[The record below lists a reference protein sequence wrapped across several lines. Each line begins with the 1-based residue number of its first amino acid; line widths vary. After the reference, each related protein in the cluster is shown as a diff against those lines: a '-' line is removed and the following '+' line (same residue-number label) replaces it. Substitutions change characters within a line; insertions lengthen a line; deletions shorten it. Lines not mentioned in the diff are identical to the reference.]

1 MIRILTDSAA
11 DLTEQEQA
19 QPGVYSGTLASSPLF
34 GSHPTKFRLVT
45 KNRDNRETTVA
56 YVYGNSGQLTSFL
69 GETLTISG
77 DLTPAQEDRLTLEE
91 RNLLLKAGIATTVT
105 DAGGNVTIERM
116 VTNYLATS
124 SGAADTSYQDV
135 NTLLTLSYLRY
146 DFRSRILRKYPRH
159 KLAGDTET
167 IAPGQAVMTPKIGR
181 AEAVAAFQDWQ
192 ELGLVE
198 DMAKFKAG
206 LVCERNAAD
215 VNRLDWLIT
224 PDLVNQFRVAAV
236 QIQFRL

>member
-1 MIRILTDSAA
+1 MEACKTPTLPAVRAA
-11 DLTEQEQA
+11 AVAAL
-19 QPGVYSGTLASSPLF
+19 
-34 GSHPTKFRLVT
+34 
-45 KNRDNRETTVA
+45 VA
-56 YVYGNSGQLTSFL
+56 YYGNNDPARPFQ
-69 GETLTISG
+69 TLTISG
-77 DLTPAQEDRLTLEE
+77 DLAPAQEDRLTLEE

-206 LVCERNAAD
+206 LVCERNADD